1 MAGDIPAVTAR
12 TSLVLLGAGG
22 SALEVVD
29 LVAALN
35 AAGGRFELLAA
46 LDDDPALHGT
56 EIRDVPVVGPLR
68 DAGRFADA
76 LFVPTLAG
84 TAERRRAGAIAGT
97 GLPDDRFAI
106 LVHPRALVS
115 ERAWLSPGSVVLAF
129 AVLGSGCR
137 IGRHAFVQSH
147 VVVHPGA
154 RVGEATVLASHVVL
168 GAGAEVGSG
177 CYVGAGATV
186 GPRARVE
193 DGTVVPPGSALAAG

>member
-1 MAGDIPAVTAR
+1 M
-12 TSLVLLGAGG
+12 LLGAGG

-46 LDDDPALHGT
+46 LDDDPALRGT
-56 EIRDVPVVGPLR
+56 EVRDVPVAGPLG

-84 TAERRRAGAIAGT
+84 TAERRRAGAIAAT
-97 GLPDDRFAI
+97 GLPDDRFAV
-106 LVHPRALVS
+106 LVHPLALVS
-115 ERAWLSPGSVVLAF
+115 ERARLGPGSVVLAF
-129 AVLGSGCR
+129 AVLGSGSR
-137 IGRHAFVQSH
+137 LGRHTFVQSH

-154 RVGEATVLASHVVL
+154 RVGDATVLASHVVL

-177 CYVGAGATV
+177 CCLGAGATV

-193 DGTVVPPGSALAAG
+193 NGAVVPPGSAIPAG